1 MPVLYKAL
9 SSASAFRGG
18 AGPNRTGAA
27 GPLPAGQ
34 MGPRRA
40 LLPLLLLLRESGP
53 SPRSRCPPMP
63 LGVVSHGRGLGSAG
77 RGSLSPPGSQAL
89 AQITVPLRLPANA
102 TGEAALRQARCCG
115 GAGMGLGRR
124 SWSPAVEEEGY
135 RCAGS
140 WNGGTTGCACSLGK
154 RRALALALGV

>member
-18 AGPNRTGAA
+18 AGRGRTGAA

-40 LLPLLLLLRESGP
+40 LLPLLLLLLRESGP
-53 SPRSRCPPMP
+53 GPRSRWSPCPWRSSRMA
-63 LGVVSHGRGLGSAG
+63 GGWGRQGAG
-77 RGSLSPPGSQAL
+77 LSPL
-89 AQITVPLRLPANA
+89 
-102 TGEAALRQARCCG
+102 QARRRWPRSRSRCG
-115 GAGMGLGRR
+115 CRRTRRGRRRFGRHVAPGVPGMGLRRR
-124 SWSPAVEEEGY
+124 SWSPAVEEGGY

-140 WNGGTTGCACSLGK
+140 RNGGTTGCACSLGK
-154 RRALALALGV
+154 GRALALGV